1 MAGPHEDSSDRSNRD
16 NGRPRTRRLTKSIG
30 LVFCLGVLV
39 LFIGYMSTNT
49 VGEQG
54 SPPVLVEPT
63 TESQSTHLP
72 THSPAA
78 NPTLTAANPTRTD
91 ASSGNDSGQGR
102 EPGQKPPRRQQEPP
116 LEEVPGQGEQ
126 QEPSVSP
133 YPADPDQELDAFIS
147 SCAQGRFRKAQV
159 DYPRTL
165 PARLGRATTYGAAVD
180 IRDTPAPPDKVID
193 AADPTS
199 ADDVKVECAVA
210 AKLVS
215 VGGGISVDAA
225 DTPDDGWIYLVF
237 PPSGVL
243 EWSWSVTPREPV
255 SQQLRLELKPTAK
268 IDDRYDRN
276 KRGTA
281 VYVTTVN
288 VTATPID
295 RLAYWF
301 QTQWGPLTAI
311 AGSIGVAI
319 LAILTFSSKA
329 RDAVKRLFTKQPPQV
344 ADTKSSDHNLDV
356 DEDAQ
361 HEDKQTDKPSTKTKT
376 N

>member
-1 MAGPHEDSSDRSNRD
+1 
-16 NGRPRTRRLTKSIG
+16 
-30 LVFCLGVLV
+30 
-39 LFIGYMSTNT
+39 
-49 VGEQG
+49 
-54 SPPVLVEPT
+54 
-63 TESQSTHLP
+63 
-72 THSPAA
+72 
-78 NPTLTAANPTRTD
+78 
-91 ASSGNDSGQGR
+91 
-102 EPGQKPPRRQQEPP
+102 
-116 LEEVPGQGEQ
+116 
-126 QEPSVSP
+126 
-133 YPADPDQELDAFIS
+133 LDAFIS
-147 SCAQGRFRKAQV
+147 SCELGRFRKAQV

-165 PARLGRATTYGAAVD
+165 TVRLGGATTYGAAVD

-225 DTPDDGWIYLVF
+225 DTPDDGWRYLVF

-276 KRGTA
+276 QRGTA

-288 VTATPID
+288 VTATRID

-301 QTQWGPLTAI
+301 ETQWRPLTAV

-319 LAILTFSSKA
+319 LAILAFSSKA
-329 RDAVKRLFTKQPPQV
+329 RDAAKGLFTKQPPKRGTRK
-344 ADTKSSDHNLDV
+344 AAITASTPTKRPSTKT
-356 DEDAQ
+356 
-361 HEDKQTDKPSTKTKT
+361 KQTDKPSAKTRQPDKPATTTKQTDKPTTKTKQT
-376 N
+376 DKRSQRTGGGEN

>member
-1 MAGPHEDSSDRSNRD
+1 MAGHRESSSPQSTKDEDARLRSRRRLAKAIALTFCLALLLSIPIYMTVMLNPGPPPTTAPPPITRPPPAEPSEGTD
-16 NGRPRTRRLTKSIG
+16 QTEGGAGAAPPPASAPPRTTA
-30 LVFCLGVLV
+30 
-39 LFIGYMSTNT
+39 
-49 VGEQG
+49 
-54 SPPVLVEPT
+54 PPPTAPSPT
-63 TESQSTHLP
+63 TAPAPSPSP
-72 THSPAA
+72 T
-78 NPTLTAANPTRTD
+78 N
-91 ASSGNDSGQGR
+91 
-102 EPGQKPPRRQQEPP
+102 
-116 LEEVPGQGEQ
+116 
-126 QEPSVSP
+126 
-133 YPADPDQELDAFIS
+133 PDQELDAFIS
-147 SCAQGRFRKAQV
+147 SCELGRFRKAQV

-165 PARLGRATTYGAAVD
+165 TVRLGGATTYGAAVD

-225 DTPDDGWIYLVF
+225 DTPDDGWRYLVF

-301 QTQWGPLTAI
+301 QTQWGPLTAV

-319 LAILTFSSKA
+319 LAILAFSNKA
-329 RDAVKRLFTKQPPQV
+329 RDAAKRLFTKHPRKEG
-344 ADTKSSDHNLDV
+344 DTQSSDRSLDF
-356 DEDAQ
+356 DEEAQ
-361 HEDKQTDKPSTKTKT
+361 HEDKTTDKRSQRTDGGE